1 MGTTRAVTNDF
12 ETQTRKQSPLS
23 NRETRITQMLT
34 NHLQSFA
41 RKDVA
46 GIMQDDSE
54 ESVFVTPSGPLHG
67 LAAIRNFFE
76 TFIHA
81 LPANFFDSFRMN
93 RQEVHSEVAYIAWEA
108 APWIQLGTDSF
119 LVRDEKILVQTFASY
134 PPFPS
139 A

>member
-1 MGTTRAVTNDF
+1 
-12 ETQTRKQSPLS
+12 
-23 NRETRITQMLT
+23 MLT

-41 RKDVA
+41 RKDVTS
-46 GIMQDDSE
+46 IMQDYSE
-54 ESVFVTPSGPLHG
+54 ESVFVTPSGPLRG

-76 TFIHA
+76 TFIQA
-81 LPANFFDSFRMN
+81 LPSNFFDSFKMN
-93 RQEVHSEVAYIAWEA
+93 RQEVCSEVAYIAWEA
-108 APWIQLGTDSF
+108 APWIHLGTDSF